1 MDKKDSF
8 IIDEMIKLI
17 GPLFKAHPWH
27 GVPIGDLAPREVTAY
42 IELIPSDTIKYEL
55 DKNTGYLKVDRPQQF
70 SNICPLIYGL
80 IPQTYCA
87 EEVADLCSKATG
99 KENVVG
105 DKDPLD
111 ICIIT
116 EKTISYSDI
125 LVKAIPIG
133 GFRLIDGSEADDKI
147 LSVMKEDAIYGQWK
161 DLSEVPSSL
170 IERIKH
176 YFLTYKDAP
185 QSTKR
190 KCEITHIYGHE
201 EAYQVITRSQ
211 KDYLNHYGPLA
222 ESLQHCKDVWK
233 KNNEK

>member
-1 MDKKDSF
+1 MDKKNHVL
-8 IIDEMIKLI
+8 IDEIIKFM

-27 GVPIGDLAPREVTAY
+27 GVPIGSLAPRQITAY
-42 IELIPSDTIKYEL
+42 IELIPTDTIKYEL
-55 DKNTGYLKVDRPQQF
+55 DKSTGYLKVDRPQQF
-70 SNICPLIYGL
+70 SNVCPMIYGL

-87 EEVADLCSKATG
+87 EQVAELCSMTTG
-99 KENVVG
+99 RKNIVG

-125 LVKAIPIG
+125 LLQAIPIG
-133 GFRLIDGSEADDKI
+133 GFRLIDGEEADDKI
-147 LSVMKEDAIYGQWK
+147 ISVMKGDAIYGQWK
-161 DLSEVPSSL
+161 DISEIPDTLV
-170 IERIKH
+170 ERIKH

-185 QSTKR
+185 GSIKR

-211 KDYLNHYGPLA
+211 KDYLNHYGRLA
-222 ESLQHCKDVWK
+222 EALHHCRSLMS
-233 KNNEK
+233 NN